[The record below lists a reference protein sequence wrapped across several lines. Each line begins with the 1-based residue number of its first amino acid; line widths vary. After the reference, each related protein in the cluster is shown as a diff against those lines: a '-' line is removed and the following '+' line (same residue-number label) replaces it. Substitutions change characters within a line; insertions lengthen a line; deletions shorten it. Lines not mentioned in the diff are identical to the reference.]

1 MKILFT
7 HLYNRT
13 YGMGGAEKVVLDM
26 IHAVKLR
33 YPDIEIHCCVNG
45 GHMAEQIEKEGIPVS
60 MIHLEKRK
68 TIATLRMLT
77 KIIHEFKPDVIHSH
91 HRYTSYLLDV
101 FFKSKASIIHTEHV
115 LRQDKKLFFRYGH
128 KATGVSESVRQ
139 NLIEYYGVPEKDAIT
154 IHNGVVA
161 HKADPMIV
169 ESIRAQHLFENI
181 PLKALLIGR
190 LEEQKG
196 HTYLIDAIKH
206 LSIEERKRLR
216 IFLAG
221 DGHLEIDLKA
231 QMKKIGVEGNF
242 IFMGHT
248 DRVPEYLEICDFVVL
263 PSLWEGMPLSVLEAY
278 SAGKA
283 VLATN
288 IPGTREV
295 MLDGVTGYM
304 VSVKSSEA
312 LAQGL
317 KKILTQPEK
326 LISMGE
332 NARECWQ
339 ESYSFDQTIDA
350 YYQLYQSYAKS

>member
-1 MKILFT
+1 MKLLFA
-7 HLYNRT
+7 HLYNRS
-13 YGMGGAEKVVLDM
+13 YGMGGAEKVVLDI

-33 YPDIEIHCCVNG
+33 YPEIDIHCCVNG
-45 GHMAEQIEKEGIPVS
+45 GHMAEQIEKENIPVT

-68 TIATLRMLT
+68 TLATLGALS
-77 KIIHEFKPDVIHSH
+77 KVIHDFRPSVIHSH

-101 FFKSKASIIHTEHV
+101 FFKSKATIIHTEHV
-115 LRQDKKLFFRYGH
+115 LRQDKKILFRYGH
-128 KATGVSESVRQ
+128 KATAVSESVRQ
-139 NLIEYYGVPEKDAIT
+139 NLIEYYGVSEKDAIT

-161 HKADPMIV
+161 HSADPMIV
-169 ESIRAQHLFENI
+169 ESIRAQHSLDGTY
-181 PLKALLIGR
+181 LKALLIGR

-196 HTYLIDAIKH
+196 HTYLIEALKYLND
-206 LSIEERKRLR
+206 EEKQRLR

-231 QMKKIGVEGNF
+231 QMKKYGVEKNF
-242 IFMGHT
+242 IFLGHT

-304 VSVKSSEA
+304 VSVKDPQA

-317 KKILTQPEK
+317 KNILSQPEK
-326 LISMGE
+326 LTLMGK

-339 ESYSFDQTIDA
+339 ESYSFDQTIEA
-350 YYQLYQSYAKS
+350 YYQLYQMHAKS